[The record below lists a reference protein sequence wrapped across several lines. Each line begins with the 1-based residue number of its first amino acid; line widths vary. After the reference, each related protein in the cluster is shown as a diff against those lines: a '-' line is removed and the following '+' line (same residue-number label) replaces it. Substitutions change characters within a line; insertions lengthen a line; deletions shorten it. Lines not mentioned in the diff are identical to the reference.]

1 VSGGL
6 LVTVFALAGLA
17 GFGAGFIGLGGGLLL
32 FPLLLYLPP
41 YFGLEAIDA
50 KTVAALVISQVFFA
64 GLIGGAA
71 HWSKGRVHKKL
82 TLVGA
87 IASAVG
93 AFMGG
98 IASKWASEWFLL
110 LLFGVVTI
118 IAGAVM
124 FLPAPSA
131 ERELTSVETITV
143 PAGLLSGMSFLV
155 GVVVGLLGAG
165 NFLFVPLL
173 IYVLKIPTRITIGS
187 SLAIHV
193 LNGFSGF
200 LGKLITGQVP
210 LLATIVVIVGASL
223 GAVIG
228 EKSHTRA
235 STTILRYAYAGIIT
249 IVALRV
255 WISLL
260 WSWPAL
266 VN

>member
-1 VSGGL
+1 MSAGL
-6 LVTVFALAGLA
+6 FLTLFSLAGLA

-41 YFGLEAIDA
+41 YLGFEAIDA
-50 KTVAALVISQVFFA
+50 RTVAALVISQVFFA

-71 HWSKGRVHKKL
+71 HWRKGRVHKKL

-93 AFMGG
+93 SFLGG
-98 IASKWASEWFLL
+98 IGSKWVAEWFLL
-110 LLFGVVTI
+110 FLFGIVTI

-124 FLPAPSA
+124 FLPGP
-131 ERELTSVETITV
+131 SVEQEQASVDRIIV
-143 PAGLLSGMSFLV
+143 PPVALAAISLAV
-155 GVVVGLLGAG
+155 GIVVGLLGAG
-165 NFLFVPLL
+165 NFLFIPLL

-187 SLAIHV
+187 SLVIHV

-200 LGKLITGQVP
+200 IGKLITGQVP
-210 LLATIVVIVGASL
+210 LLMTAVVIFGASL
-223 GAVIG
+223 GALVG
-228 EKSHTRA
+228 EKSHSRA
-235 STTILRYAYAGIIT
+235 SPKILRYAYAGIIA

-260 WSWPAL
+260 SS
-266 VN
+266 

>member
-1 VSGGL
+1 MSGGL
-6 LVTVFALAGLA
+6 FLTLFAVAGLA

-41 YFGLEAIDA
+41 YLGLEAIDA

-71 HWSKGRVHKKL
+71 HWRKGRVHKKL

-87 IASAVG
+87 IASGVG
-93 AFMGG
+93 SFMGG
-98 IASKWASEWFLL
+98 VASRWVSEWFLL
-110 LLFGVVTI
+110 FLFGVVTI

-124 FLPAPSA
+124 FLPGPSV
-131 ERELTSVETITV
+131 EREQASVERVIV
-143 PAGLLSGMSFLV
+143 PSVALAAISFPV
-155 GVVVGLLGAG
+155 GIVVGLLGAG

-200 LGKLITGQVP
+200 IGKLITGQVP
-210 LLATIVVIVGASL
+210 FLMTVVVILGASL

-228 EKSHTRA
+228 EKSHSRA
-235 STTILRYAYAGIIT
+235 SPKILRFAYAGVIA

-260 WSWPAL
+260 WS
-266 VN
+266 

>member
-1 VSGGL
+1 MSNGL
-6 LVTVFALAGLA
+6 FLTLFALAGLA

-41 YFGLEAIDA
+41 YLGLEAIDA

-71 HWSKGRVHKKL
+71 HWRKGRVHKKL

-87 IASAVG
+87 IASALG
-93 AFMGG
+93 SFMGG
-98 IASKWASEWFLL
+98 VASKWVTEWS
-110 LLFGVVTI
+110 LLFLFGIVTI

-124 FLPAPSA
+124 FLPGPSM
-131 ERELTSVETITV
+131 EREQASIERVIV
-143 PAGLLSGMSFLV
+143 PSIALAAISFPVGM
-155 GVVVGLLGAG
+155 VVGLLGAG
-165 NFLFVPLL
+165 NFLFVPLF

-200 LGKLITGQVP
+200 IGKLITGQVP
-210 LLATIVVIVGASL
+210 FLMTVVVILGASL
-223 GAVIG
+223 GAIIG
-228 EKSHTRA
+228 EKSHSRA
-235 STTILRYAYAGIIT
+235 SPKILRFAYAGVIA

-260 WSWPAL
+260 WS
-266 VN
+266 

>member
-1 VSGGL
+1 
-6 LVTVFALAGLA
+6 
-17 GFGAGFIGLGGGLLL
+17 LL

-41 YFGLEAIDA
+41 YLGLEAIDA

-71 HWSKGRVHKKL
+71 HWRKGRVHKKL

-87 IASAVG
+87 IASALG
-93 AFMGG
+93 SFMGG
-98 IASKWASEWFLL
+98 VASKWVTEWS
-110 LLFGVVTI
+110 LLFLFGIVTI

-124 FLPAPSA
+124 FLPGPSV
-131 ERELTSVETITV
+131 ELEQTSVERIIV
-143 PAGLLSGMSFLV
+143 PPVALAAISIAV
-155 GVVVGLLGAG
+155 GIVVGLLGAG
-165 NFLFVPLL
+165 NFLFVPLF
-173 IYVLKIPTRITIGS
+173 IYVLRIPTRITIGS

-200 LGKLITGQVP
+200 IGKLITGQVP
-210 LLATIVVIVGASL
+210 FLITVVVILGASL
-223 GAVIG
+223 GAAIG

-235 STTILRYAYAGIIT
+235 SPKILRFAYACVIA

-260 WSWPAL
+260 WS
-266 VN
+266 

>member
-1 VSGGL
+1 MSNGL
-6 LVTVFALAGLA
+6 FLTLFALAGLA

-41 YFGLEAIDA
+41 YLGLEAIDA

-71 HWSKGRVHKKL
+71 HWRKGRVHKKL

-93 AFMGG
+93 SFMGG
-98 IASKWASEWFLL
+98 VASKWVTEWS
-110 LLFGVVTI
+110 LLFLFGIVTI

-124 FLPAPSA
+124 FLPGPSM
-131 ERELTSVETITV
+131 EREQASIERVIV
-143 PAGLLSGMSFLV
+143 PSIALAAISFPVGM
-155 GVVVGLLGAG
+155 VVGLLGAG
-165 NFLFVPLL
+165 NFLFVPLF

-200 LGKLITGQVP
+200 IGKLITGQVP
-210 LLATIVVIVGASL
+210 FLMTVVVILGASL
-223 GAVIG
+223 GAIIG
-228 EKSHTRA
+228 EKSHSRA
-235 STTILRYAYAGIIT
+235 SPKILRFAYAGVIA

-260 WSWPAL
+260 WS
-266 VN
+266 

>member
-1 VSGGL
+1 MSNGL
-6 LVTVFALAGLA
+6 LLTLFALAGLA

-41 YFGLEAIDA
+41 YLGLEAIDA

-71 HWSKGRVHKKL
+71 HWRKGRVHKKL
-82 TLVGA
+82 TLGGA
-87 IASAVG
+87 IASAAG
-93 AFMGG
+93 SFMGG
-98 IASKWASEWFLL
+98 VASKWVTEWS
-110 LLFGVVTI
+110 LLFLFGIVTI

-124 FLPAPSA
+124 FLPGPSM
-131 ERELTSVETITV
+131 EREQASIERVVV
-143 PAGLLSGMSFLV
+143 PSLALAAISFPV
-155 GVVVGLLGAG
+155 GIIVGLLGAG
-165 NFLFVPLL
+165 NFLFVPLF

-200 LGKLITGQVP
+200 IGKLITGQVP
-210 LLATIVVIVGASL
+210 FLMTVVVILGASL
-223 GAVIG
+223 GAIIG
-228 EKSHTRA
+228 EKSHSRA
-235 STTILRYAYAGIIT
+235 SPEILRFAYAGVIA

-260 WSWPAL
+260 WS
-266 VN
+266 